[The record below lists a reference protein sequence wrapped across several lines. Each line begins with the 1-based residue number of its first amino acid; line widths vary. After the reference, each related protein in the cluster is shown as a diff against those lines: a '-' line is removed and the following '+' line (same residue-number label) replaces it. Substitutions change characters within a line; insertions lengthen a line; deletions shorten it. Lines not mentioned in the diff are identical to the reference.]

1 MQNFFT
7 ACLVDLRPTL
17 HLDTILLIIVLAHVK
32 HLDESVVDASI
43 SESQAAKDQHH
54 FFVWNDRLSCVVD
67 PSPALHIVCVDA
79 LLAAVWWTNEV
90 FISQICP
97 ALKTTILHHEVYFVL
112 ESLPV
117 LWAPVIA
124 LVLALFDVPVL
135 L

>member
-1 MQNFFT
+1 MQNFLTTCFI
-7 ACLVDLRPTL
+7 DLRPTL
-17 HLDTILLIIVLAHVK
+17 HLDAILLIIVLTHVK

-54 FFVWNDRLSCVVD
+54 FFVWNDRLPCVVN
-67 PSPALHIVCVDA
+67 PSPAFHIVCIDA
-79 LLAAVWWTNEV
+79 LLAAVRWTDEV
-90 FISQICP
+90 FIGQICP
-97 ALKTTILHHEVYFVL
+97 ALKSTILLHEIHFVL

-124 LVLALFDVPVL
+124 FCLALFDVPVL